1 MRKMPLNWIEL
12 AEARQVLVAANSE
25 RPSAGDRIGGAGW
38 LQWARTWLAAG
49 NDGSRGEIAR

>member
-1 MRKMPLNWIEL
+1 MRQMPLNWIEQ

-25 RPSAGDRIGGAGW
+25 RPSAVDRIGGAGW

-49 NDGSRGEIAR
+49 NDGNRAEIMR